1 IASFVLSLFTGAAF
15 KLMSV
20 YVQSSLTNLRSYSY
34 KLDLDT
40 VTLTR
45 IDAAEVFSKTQV
57 QAIGGIAE
65 GLATKSIPV
74 PAALKFPTPKQA
86 TYQLDSWSGVES
98 LRGDFDKIV
107 AGSAAIVLGQ
117 FRAAQTWMNEDTEF
131 GEAWLNYSLDSGE
144 RARNEIRLHIE
155 KQR

>member
-1 IASFVLSLFTGAAF
+1 
-15 KLMSV
+15 
-20 YVQSSLTNLRSYSY
+20 
-34 KLDLDT
+34 
-40 VTLTR
+40 
-45 IDAAEVFSKTQV
+45 
-57 QAIGGIAE
+57 
-65 GLATKSIPV
+65 V

-131 GEAWLNYSLDSGE
+131 GEAWLNYSLDSGG

-155 KQR
+155 KQRQGWANQWEFFGKTPNLIEWQRLAHQYERGLWAGHVLAVIKAAEDRGDLSRSVLKHPHASGYGGLADP